1 MLTNEQYEKIGVDY
15 DALSEEYW
23 VSVDRYRSKYL
34 GKDGKILWY
43 KREEAQADFN
53 DLHAIFLV
61 QQDEMFAK
69 HGTTLDEFIATVE
82 AHSGGTARRKD
93 KAEKV
98 NGECNEDK

>member
-1 MLTNEQYEKIGVDY
+1 MLTDEQYERVSLDY

-23 VSVDRYRSKYL
+23 VSVDKYRNKYL

-69 HGTTLDEFIATVE
+69 HSTTLAEFIATVE
-82 AHSGGTARRKD
+82 ARLNARAAAQR
-93 KAEKV
+93 
-98 NGECNEDK
+98 GCNED